1 MPEQIFIEQGD
12 HRLAAWHAGNRSA
25 PAIVLVHGWPLTKA
39 IWGPVIEPLAR
50 EHFVLAFDLPGIGAS
65 SSPRPPTFKS
75 DIAGL
80 LIGAAES
87 AGARDIVVAG
97 VDVGGMIAFAAA
109 RDFCHR
115 IRGAV
120 IMNTVIPGIDPWHE
134 VLTDEHVWHFA
145 LHQIPRLPEIL
156 VAGRERPYFD
166 FFLDFLNARPQSIS
180 ESMRQEFVAAYSSPQ
195 ALKTGFDWYRAM
207 PNDAKHNCVPRLI
220 ETPILYLRGGAD
232 PRPIAPYIEGI
243 RAAGAEHVTGRIIEG
258 SGELMSL
265 EAPEALIT
273 ALSEFS
279 FSLTPAHSA

>member
-1 MPEQIFIEQGD
+1 M
-12 HRLAAWHAGNRSA
+12 
-25 PAIVLVHGWPLTKA
+25 V
-39 IWGPVIEPLAR
+39 
-50 EHFVLAFDLPGIGAS
+50 
-65 SSPRPPTFKS
+65 
-75 DIAGL
+75 L
-80 LIGAAES
+80 LIETNHG
-87 AGARDIVVAG
+87 RDELGFG
-97 VDVGGMIAFAAA
+97 VIG
-109 RDFCHR
+109 
-115 IRGAV
+115 
-120 IMNTVIPGIDPWHE
+120 TVIPGIDPWHE

-145 LHQIPRLPEIL
+145 LHQIPRLPETL

-180 ESMRQEFVAAYSSPQ
+180 ESMRKEFVAAYSSPQ